1 MDFLKSLFGD
11 KALTYAE
18 LEQAINAHNGNEAN
32 KEAQIKVGNLG
43 GGEYVSKAKHDA
55 LQALFDG
62 KSTELETANGTI
74 AELKKATKGNEEL
87 QGKFTDYENQVK
99 QLQTQLQQTQL
110 DSALKIALLEA
121 KASDIDYMTFKL
133 KEKGQ
138 SLELGEDGKIK
149 GIDDLITGLKVQF
162 PTQFDA
168 AAMGRKVEPLPL
180 AKGTENNTSYSRE
193 SLLKMPYNERA
204 KLYEENPEAFKAAMN
219 NK

>member
-43 GGEYVSKAKHDA
+43 GGEYVGKAKYEA
-55 LQALFDG
+55 LQALLNG
-62 KSTELETANGTI
+62 KNTELETANGTI

-87 QGKFTDYENQVK
+87 QGKFTDYENQVQK
-99 QLQTQLQQTQL
+99 LQAQLKQTQL
-110 DSALKIALLEA
+110 DSAVKIALLEA

-149 GIDDLITGLKVQF
+149 GVDDLISGLKVQF
-162 PTQFDA
+162 PAMFDA
-168 AAMGRKVEPLPL
+168 AAMGRKVDPLPL
-180 AKGTENNTSYSRE
+180 PDRNTSQPTVTKEQFDKMGYNSRQK
-193 SLLKMPYNERA
+193 LKA
-204 KLYEENPEAFKAAMN
+204 ENPELYNQMKEG
-219 NK
+219 

>member
-43 GGEYVSKAKHDA
+43 GGEYVSKAKYEA
-55 LQALFDG
+55 LQTALTG
-62 KSTELETANGTI
+62 KDTEISTANELINTLKRGT
-74 AELKKATKGNEEL
+74 KDNEDL
-87 QGKFTDYENQVK
+87 QGKISTYETQVG
-99 QLQTQLQQTQL
+99 QLQAQLKQTQL

-149 GIDDLITGLKVQF
+149 GIDDLISGLKVQF

-168 AAMGRKVEPLPL
+168 AAMGRKVDPLPL
-180 AKGTENNTSYSRE
+180 PDRNTSQSTVTKEQFDKMGYNSRQK
-193 SLLKMPYNERA
+193 LKA
-204 KLYEENPEAFKAAMN
+204 ENPELYNQMKEG
-219 NK
+219 

>member
-1 MDFLKSLFGD
+1 MDFLKLLFGD

-32 KEAQIKVGNLG
+32 KENQIKVGNLG

-55 LQALFDG
+55 LQALLNG
-62 KSTELETANGTI
+62 KNTELETANGTI

-87 QGKFTDYENQVK
+87 QGKFTDYENQVANLQA
-99 QLQTQLQQTQL
+99 QLKQTQL

-121 KASDIDYMTFKL
+121 KAADIDYMTFKL

-138 SLELGEDGKIK
+138 SLEVGEDGKIK
-149 GIDDLITGLKVQF
+149 GIDDLISGLKVQF

-168 AAMGRKVEPLPL
+168 AAMGRKVDPLPL
-180 AKGTENNTSYSRE
+180 PKSEGNRTGEPKNLAEAIQQSYENKN
-193 SLLKMPYNERA
+193 
-204 KLYEENPEAFKAAMN
+204 
-219 NK
+219 

>member
-1 MDFLKSLFGD
+1 MDFLKSLFGE

-32 KEAQIKVGNLG
+32 KDAQIKVGNLTEG
-43 GGEYVSKAKHDA
+43 KYVSKLKYED
-55 LQALFDG
+55 LQTMLNS
-62 KSTELETANGTI
+62 KNTELETANNTI
-74 AELKKATKGNEEL
+74 SELKKATKGNEEL

-180 AKGTENNTSYSRE
+180 PERNTTQASMTKEEFNKMGYDSRVK
-193 SLLKMPYNERA
+193 LKN
-204 KLYEENPEAFKAAMN
+204 ENPELYNQMKEG
-219 NK
+219 

>member
-55 LQALFDG
+55 LQTLLNG
-62 KSTELETANGTI
+62 KNTELETANGTI

-149 GIDDLITGLKVQF
+149 GIDDLISGLKVQF

-168 AAMGRKVEPLPL
+168 AAMGRKVDPLPL
-180 AKGTENNTSYSRE
+180 AKGIDRISLSKEE
-193 SLLKMPYNERA
+193 LLKKSYAERQ
-204 KLYEENPEAFKAAMN
+204 KFYEENTDAYNQIMKS
-219 NK
+219 

>member
-1 MDFLKSLFGD
+1 MDFLKALFNE
-11 KALTYAE
+11 KPLTYEE

-32 KEAQIKVGNLG
+32 KEAQIKIGNLG
-43 GGEYVSKAKHDA
+43 GGEYVGKAKYDA
-55 LQALFDG
+55 LQATLNG
-62 KSTELETANGTI
+62 KNTELETANSTI

-87 QGKFTDYENQVK
+87 QGKFTDYENQVA
-99 QLQTQLQQTQL
+99 QLQAQLKQTQL

-149 GIDDLITGLKVQF
+149 GIDDLISGLKVQF

-168 AAMGRKVEPLPL
+168 AAMGRKVDPLPL
-180 AKGTENNTSYSRE
+180 AKGIDRISLSKEE
-193 SLLKMPYNERA
+193 LLKKSYAERQ
-204 KLYEENPEAFKAAMN
+204 KFYEENTDAYNQIMKS
-219 NK
+219 

>member
-32 KEAQIKVGNLG
+32 KDAQIKLGNLG
-43 GGEYVSKAKHDA
+43 NGEYVSKLKFED
-55 LQALFDG
+55 LQTILNG
-62 KSTELETANGTI
+62 KNTELETANGLI
-74 AELKKATKGNEEL
+74 AELKRGTKGNEEL
-87 QGKFTDYENQVK
+87 QGKVTNYETQVA
-99 QLQTQLQQTQL
+99 QLQAQLKQTQL

-149 GIDDLITGLKVQF
+149 GIDDLISGLKVQF

-168 AAMGRKVEPLPL
+168 AAMGRKVDPLPL
-180 AKGTENNTSYSRE
+180 PDRNTNQPAVTKEQFNKMGYDSRVK
-193 SLLKMPYNERA
+193 LKA
-204 KLYEENPEAFKAAMN
+204 ENPELY
-219 NK
+219 NKMKEG